1 MARTQ
6 YYGIK
11 FPTQVVWNRALF
23 DLNLTAADM
32 VKSQIVHLVFTP
44 EGQKLRD
51 PLFGTNLIK
60 YLFNT
65 SDQPTWDDVV
75 MEIKEKVK
83 KYIPKCEII
92 DVEINPEDEDRGLSV
107 VLRYNVTEED
117 GSTKTYELEQ
127 TL

>member
-32 VKSQIVHLVFTP
+32 VKSQIVHLIFTP
-44 EGQKLRD
+44 QGQKLRD

-60 YLFNT
+60 YIFDP
-65 SDQPTWDDVV
+65 SDDLTWDSVV
-75 MEIKEKVK
+75 MEIKDKVK
-83 KYIPKCEII
+83 KYVPKCEII
-92 DVEINPEDEDRGLSV
+92 DVEIIPEDEERGLAVNVKYSV
-107 VLRYNVTEED
+107 MEED
-117 GSTKTYELEQ
+117 GVSRTYELEQ